1 MTRLENTRRALTHG
15 LTALT
20 MTGLL
25 AATAATASAEP
36 ILAITTGNVLLSFDS
51 ATPGTTSAVMVS
63 GIGADQIIGID
74 VRPATK
80 QLYGLSSTSNLYV
93 IDALTGNASLVG
105 VLGTP
110 LNGTS
115 FGVDF
120 NPTVDRL
127 RVTSD
132 ADQNLRINPASP
144 GGAGTLVDTSLAY
157 SAMDSNAGANPTV
170 GGSAYTNN
178 FNGATTTTLYGID
191 TALNTLVT
199 QNPANNGT
207 LFTVGGLGF
216 DVTTLLG
223 FDISGRTGLAYA
235 AWATAG
241 GPSVLYGVNLSTGLA
256 TMIGTINTP
265 AGQQVRGLAAPVPE
279 PATMALLGIGL
290 LAGLRRRRTTSVR

>member
-1 MTRLENTRRALTHG
+1 MRRLEHTRRALTCG

-20 MTGLL
+20 ITGLL
-25 AATAATASAEP
+25 AASPTTAFAEP
-36 ILAITTGNVLLSFDS
+36 ILAITTGNALLSFDS
-51 ATPGTTSAVMVS
+51 ATPGTTSVVMIS
-63 GIGADQIIGID
+63 GIGGDQIIGID

-80 QLYGLSSTSNLYV
+80 QLFGLSSTSNLYV

-105 VLGTP
+105 ALGTP
-110 LNGTS
+110 LSGTS

-132 ADQNLRINPASP
+132 ADQNLRINPANP
-144 GGAGTLVDTSLAY
+144 TGGTLVDTPLAY
-157 SAMDSNAGANPTV
+157 SAMDPNAGANPTV

-207 LFTVGGLGF
+207 LFTVGALGF
-216 DVTTLLG
+216 DATSLLG
-223 FDISGRTGLAYA
+223 FDISGRTGMAYA
-235 AWATAG
+235 AWATVG
-241 GPSVLYGVNLSTGLA
+241 GPSVLYSVNLATGLA
-256 TMIGTINTP
+256 TVIGTINTP
-265 AGQQVRGLAAPVPE
+265 SGQQVRGLAAAVPE
-279 PATMALLGIGL
+279 PATMALLGMGL
-290 LAGLRRRRTTSVR
+290 LATLRRRRTAAR